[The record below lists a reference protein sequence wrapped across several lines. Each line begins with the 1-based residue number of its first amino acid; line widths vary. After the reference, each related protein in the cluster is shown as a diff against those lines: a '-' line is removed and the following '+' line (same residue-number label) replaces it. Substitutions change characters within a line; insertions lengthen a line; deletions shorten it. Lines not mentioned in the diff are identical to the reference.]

1 MTSLVGGRSKDVLS
15 WFAVAVYGNMKKKLV
30 VLVTAVEV

>member
-15 WFAVAVYGNMKKKLV
+15 WFAVAVYLKMKKKLE